1 MKINKFNDT
10 EKGLYTMQEVCT
22 ILRISYP
29 SLLKYVRQG
38 KIKAI
43 RTGNKYKI
51 SEKELRRIL
60 NEGF

>member
-1 MKINKFNDT
+1 MEKI
-10 EKGLYTMQEVCT
+10 EKTKALYTMQEACD

-51 SEKELRRIL
+51 PAEELQKIL
-60 NEGF
+60 HEGF